1 MNKKERKE
9 SWQLAVE
16 IIVIAI
22 AMIAVGLFYIKY

>member
-22 AMIAVGLFYIKY
+22 AMMAVGLFYIKF